1 MGMVKEFKEFIMR
14 GNVMDMAVGVVIGG
28 AFSAIVKSLVDD
40 VIMPVVGLITGGTDF
55 SHLGIVLSTDASGAP
70 LSTLAYGKF
79 ITAIVTFLIIAFCIF
94 LVVKG
99 VNKLRDLGSR
109 RKAEEPEA
117 PAEPTAEEKQLAL
130 LQDILNELKNSNGPK
145 A

>member
-28 AFSAIVKSLVDD
+28 AFSAIVSSLVDD
-40 VIMPVVGLITGGTDF
+40 VIMPVVGLLTGGIDF

-70 LSTLAYGKF
+70 TSTLAYGKF
-79 ITAIVTFLIIAFCIF
+79 ITAIITFLIIAFCIF

-99 VNKLRDLGSR
+99 VNKLRAVGER
-109 RKAEEPEA
+109 KKAEALEE
-117 PAEPTAEEKQLAL
+117 PAEPTPEEKQLAL
-130 LQDILNELKNSNGPK
+130 LQNILDELKTGNGSK
-145 A
+145 I